1 MDSFVVTGTL
11 SVDSGSDDDFLVDGE
26 TVDLESD
33 CVAAHRRKLYHV
45 LGVEDRAQGG
55 AGSGDGTAIDCYVLD
70 YGSA

>member
-33 CVAAHRRKLYHV
+33 GVAAHRRKLYHI
-45 LGVEDRAQGG
+45 LGVED
-55 AGSGDGTAIDCYVLD
+55 
-70 YGSA
+70 SA